1 MPITPAAKN
10 AKEREEDTY
19 DVTGR
24 DFDSGF
30 LVKGADWFVEGS
42 ASIARKFGIP
52 QLIIGL
58 TIVAMGTSMPE
69 AAVSITAAMQQN
81 AGITIGNVVGSNIL
95 NIFIIL
101 GLTALITN
109 VAIQRSTLFYEIPFM
124 MFVTVVLMIC
134 GMTGGKVT
142 FAEGIVLW
150 VLFLVYLGYLF
161 VMSKKG
167 ENPEEEE
174 AKNYPVWK
182 CLLLMVAGGVLVVK
196 GSDFAVSGATE
207 IARYFGMSE
216 RFIGLTIVALGT
228 SLPELFT
235 SVSAARKGKADIAI
249 GNIVGS
255 NIFNIL
261 FVVGTAALIV
271 PVEFL
276 PGFGIDTV
284 IALGAGLLLWV
295 CIWRKRALTR
305 PAGIVMLI
313 AYLAY
318 FMYLM

>member
-1 MPITPAAKN
+1 MMLQAGILI
-10 AKEREEDTY
+10 
-19 DVTGR
+19 VG
-24 DFDSGF
+24 FLF

-216 RFIGLTIVALGT
+216 RFIV
-228 SLPELFT
+228 
-235 SVSAARKGKADIAI
+235 
-249 GNIVGS
+249 S

-261 FVVGTAALIV
+261 FVIGTAALICPV
-271 PVEFL
+271 PFETKFIVDT
-276 PGFGIDTV
+276 GIA
-284 IALGAGLLLWV
+284 ILAGLVLW
-295 CIWRKRALTR
+295 IGTYKNRELRKTC
-305 PAGIVMLI
+305 GVVMLLCYAGYF
-313 AYLAY
+313 AYLCVV
-318 FMYLM
+318 